1 MQYYSATKSSNMNAP
16 WGYYAKWTKSDVK
29 VTQLCPTL
37 CDPTDYIVHGVL
49 QARIL
54 HWVAFP
60 FCRGSFQPRNWTGV
74 SCIAGGFFTDGERQ
88 MLYDFTHVESKTLIN
103 KQAPPPPKKKKTT
116 LNKWENQ
123 IKQKQ
128 SCWYREQSSSYHTGR
143 DGGGGRD
150 G

>member
-1 MQYYSATKSSNMNAP
+1 MQYYSATKSSNMNGP

-29 VTQLCPTL
+29 VTQLCLTL

-49 QARIL
+49 QARTL

-60 FCRGSFQPRNWTGV
+60 FSRGSFQPRNRTGV

-103 KQAPPPPKKKKTT
+103 KQASPPPKKKKT

-128 SCWYREQSSSYHTGR
+128 SCWYREQSSSYHKGR